1 VPPYHGDPGQSDLYS
16 AAYELLRTRARR
28 SMAFESP
35 DHTLQPTA
43 LVHEVYLR
51 LAEMDPGRWQSRAHL
66 LAVASR
72 AMRRVL
78 IDHARARSSLK
89 RGNGWSR
96 VTLQDGLTPLSS
108 RGAADVIEV
117 IHFDRVLAQLEQQHE
132 RMGRVAEMR
141 LFGGMTMDEI
151 AEALGVSKRTVE
163 GDWSFARRW
172 LGAALDGDR
181 PTDAEGD
188 STNRG
193 T

>member
-1 VPPYHGDPGQSDLYS
+1 
-16 AAYELLRTRARR
+16 
-28 SMAFESP
+28 
-35 DHTLQPTA
+35 
-43 LVHEVYLR
+43 
-51 LAEMDPGRWQSRAHL
+51 
-66 LAVASR
+66 
-72 AMRRVL
+72 MRRVL